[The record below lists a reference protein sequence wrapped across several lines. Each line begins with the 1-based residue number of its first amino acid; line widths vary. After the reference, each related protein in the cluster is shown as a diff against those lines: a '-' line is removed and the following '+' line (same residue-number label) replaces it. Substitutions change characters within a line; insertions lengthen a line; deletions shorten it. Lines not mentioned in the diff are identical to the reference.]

1 MRHIIS
7 IPYSNQKV
15 GGKKGVCPWN
25 EVWSQI
31 TWANC
36 ETTESDNGWF
46 SSAYA
51 KKLCWMLCLHRHLT
65 QEEHPLF
72 HPYRRPRCNL
82 HEVSASARYH
92 PVQLQGSLKSP
103 LAFWPRSLHSF
114 RYGRVRCW
122 VELRTASLQL
132 GGKLSIDHGSSH
144 CSWLLLNSSS
154 NCIFRGHIYPRYVV
168 LGGN

>member
-1 MRHIIS
+1 M
-7 IPYSNQKV
+7 
-15 GGKKGVCPWN
+15 GGKKRCVPLEWSVVLDHLGKLWN
-25 EVWSQI
+25 HRVRQRLVQLCICKKSQ
-31 TWANC
+31 
-36 ETTESDNGWF
+36 
-46 SSAYA
+46 
-51 KKLCWMLCLHRHLT
+51 CWMLCLHRHLT
-65 QEEHPLF
+65 QEEHPLS

-114 RYGRVRCW
+114 RYGWVPCW